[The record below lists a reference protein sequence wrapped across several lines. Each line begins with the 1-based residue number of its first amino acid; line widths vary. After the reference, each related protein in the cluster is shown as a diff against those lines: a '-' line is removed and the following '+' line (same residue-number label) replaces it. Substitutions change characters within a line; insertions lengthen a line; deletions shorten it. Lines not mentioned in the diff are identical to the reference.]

1 MISLNNEYEIQQI
14 VYLKH
19 DIEQHPRMIS
29 GIIWDGHKIMYE
41 LISGTEASQ
50 HYEYELSNVKT
61 IY

>member
-1 MISLNNEYEIQQI
+1 MTLNNEFNIRDI
-14 VYLKH
+14 VYLRH
-19 DIEQHPRMIS
+19 DMEQLPRMVT

-50 HYEYELSNVKT
+50 HYEYEVSKIKI

>member
-1 MISLNNEYEIQQI
+1 MINLENEYEIEEI

-19 DIEQHPRMIS
+19 DIEQHPRMVS